1 MVLEFV
7 ECSQFRRSLAS
18 GDVLDSGFPRD
29 HQRRKLIESRKRIRL
44 EGPHSMGRSSS
55 GVPRQE
61 RKGGNQMKAAIV
73 REPGK
78 TPVFADFDDP
88 VPRVGEELVAV
99 TASAISQVT
108 KSRASGS
115 HHTSPGSLPAVVGID
130 GVGRTQDGRRVYFVM
145 PKEPFGGMA
154 EKVAVRVKQCIPLP
168 DDVDDIT
175 AAAIAIP
182 GMSSWA
188 AFKERAHLIASENVL
203 INGATGAAGRLAVQI
218 AKYMGAKRVVA
229 TGRNVAALEQ
239 VKALGADVTI
249 PLIQSPKELE
259 MAFKEQFGGEGVD
272 VVLDYLWGK
281 SAEILIVAAAKAG
294 KDAVPIRFVQIGAVS
309 GSEITLPGAALRS
322 SALVL
327 MGSGIGSIPLE
338 GLVGAISGV
347 LQAVV
352 PGKLKI
358 ETQAVPL
365 ANVEETWNK
374 ETGRSRVVFFV
385 SQNSKAST

>member
-1 MVLEFV
+1 M
-7 ECSQFRRSLAS
+7 
-18 GDVLDSGFPRD
+18 
-29 HQRRKLIESRKRIRL
+29 
-44 EGPHSMGRSSS
+44 
-55 GVPRQE
+55 
-61 RKGGNQMKAAIV
+61 GNQMKAAIV
-73 REPGK
+73 LEPGK
-78 TPVFADFDDP
+78 TPVFSDFDDP
-88 VPRVGEELVAV
+88 VPQVGEELVAV
-99 TASAISQVT
+99 TASALSQVT

-154 EKVAVRVKQCIPLP
+154 EQVAVRLQQCIPLP

-188 AFKERAHLIASENVL
+188 AFKERVHLIAGENVL

-239 VKALGADVTI
+239 VKALGADATI
-249 PLIQSPKELE
+249 PLLQSPKELE
-259 MAFKEQFGGEGVD
+259 TAFKEQFGGEGVD

-281 SAEILIVAAAKAG
+281 SAEILIVAVAKAG

-309 GSEITLPGAALRS
+309 GGDITLPGAALRS

-352 PGKLKI
+352 PGRLKI
-358 ETQAVPL
+358 ETKAVPL
-365 ANVEETWNK
+365 ADVEETWNK
-374 ETGRSRVVFFV
+374 ETGNSRVVFV
-385 SQNSKAST
+385 VRQDSKASA